1 MILTFEVKRPCE
13 TACIH
18 AAWIFQPVS
27 TPLTSIQLSSTS
39 RQHNVQ
45 QSLYL
50 FVHTC
55 AMSAAEP
62 IAAAADEA
70 AARQSS
76 STPPLDALAPLPS
89 APPLDHANA
98 FLDPTSDFSVDAFL
112 LSRVSGSTLSQ
123 ITAELDA
130 YGKVLRS
137 ELEDVV
143 DRDFR
148 GFVAL
153 GTGLKSEAPRI
164 ARLAWQRRGSVAEM
178 EDREEG
184 AQSGVLGLDE
194 VRAEVEAAR
203 DDIRGVEDEVRAVM
217 RQREQVENQK
227 VSVSFG

>member
-1 MILTFEVKRPCE
+1 M
-13 TACIH
+13 
-18 AAWIFQPVS
+18 
-27 TPLTSIQLSSTS
+27 
-39 RQHNVQ
+39 
-45 QSLYL
+45 
-50 FVHTC
+50 
-55 AMSAAEP
+55 
-62 IAAAADEA
+62 
-70 AARQSS
+70 
-76 STPPLDALAPLPS
+76 
-89 APPLDHANA
+89 
-98 FLDPTSDFSVDAFL
+98 DAFL